1 MNTTWPLLARNDQ
14 DLCLPQGWSPTKGPF
29 SQQSTY
35 FTAHRSLVRY
45 PSYQSGTQE
54 EDEERRSPLTE
65 EEEGMGSKVEVEGT
79 AIAYNNTTNHDI
91 NDINGEEEKVDE
103 EEEED
108 TLPQDLSM
116 ISNRNVD
123 S

>member
-1 MNTTWPLLARNDQ
+1 MD
-14 DLCLPQGWSPTKGPF
+14 
-29 SQQSTY
+29 
-35 FTAHRSLVRY
+35 
-45 PSYQSGTQE
+45 
-54 EDEERRSPLTE
+54 
-65 EEEGMGSKVEVEGT
+65 SKVEVEGT

-91 NDINGEEEKVDE
+91 NDINGEEEKVE

>member
-1 MNTTWPLLARNDQ
+1 M
-14 DLCLPQGWSPTKGPF
+14 
-29 SQQSTY
+29 
-35 FTAHRSLVRY
+35 
-45 PSYQSGTQE
+45 
-54 EDEERRSPLTE
+54 TE
-65 EEEGMGSKVEVEGT
+65 EEEGMGSKVEVEGS
-79 AIAYNNTTNHDI
+79 AIAYNTTTTNHDI

-103 EEEED
+103 EEED

>member
-1 MNTTWPLLARNDQ
+1 
-14 DLCLPQGWSPTKGPF
+14 
-29 SQQSTY
+29 
-35 FTAHRSLVRY
+35 
-45 PSYQSGTQE
+45 
-54 EDEERRSPLTE
+54 
-65 EEEGMGSKVEVEGT
+65 MGSKVEVEGS
-79 AIAYNNTTNHDI
+79 AIAYNTTTNHDI
-91 NDINGEEEKVDE
+91 NDINGEEEKVVE

>member
-1 MNTTWPLLARNDQ
+1 
-14 DLCLPQGWSPTKGPF
+14 
-29 SQQSTY
+29 
-35 FTAHRSLVRY
+35 
-45 PSYQSGTQE
+45 
-54 EDEERRSPLTE
+54 
-65 EEEGMGSKVEVEGT
+65 MGSKVEVEGS
-79 AIAYNNTTNHDI
+79 AIAYNTTTTDHDI
-91 NDINGEEEKVDE
+91 NDINGEEEKVE

>member
-1 MNTTWPLLARNDQ
+1 
-14 DLCLPQGWSPTKGPF
+14 
-29 SQQSTY
+29 
-35 FTAHRSLVRY
+35 
-45 PSYQSGTQE
+45 
-54 EDEERRSPLTE
+54 
-65 EEEGMGSKVEVEGT
+65 MGSKVEVEGS
-79 AIAYNNTTNHDI
+79 AIAYNTTTTDHDI

>member
-1 MNTTWPLLARNDQ
+1 
-14 DLCLPQGWSPTKGPF
+14 
-29 SQQSTY
+29 
-35 FTAHRSLVRY
+35 
-45 PSYQSGTQE
+45 
-54 EDEERRSPLTE
+54 
-65 EEEGMGSKVEVEGT
+65 MGSKVEVEGS
-79 AIAYNNTTNHDI
+79 AIAYNNTTTNHDL
-91 NDINGEEEKVDE
+91 NNINGEEEKVEE

>member
-1 MNTTWPLLARNDQ
+1 M
-14 DLCLPQGWSPTKGPF
+14 
-29 SQQSTY
+29 
-35 FTAHRSLVRY
+35 
-45 PSYQSGTQE
+45 
-54 EDEERRSPLTE
+54 TE
-65 EEEGMGSKVEVEGT
+65 EEEGMGSKVEVEGS
-79 AIAYNNTTNHDI
+79 AIAYNTTTTDHDI
-91 NDINGEEEKVDE
+91 NDINGEEEKVE

>member
-1 MNTTWPLLARNDQ
+1 M
-14 DLCLPQGWSPTKGPF
+14 
-29 SQQSTY
+29 
-35 FTAHRSLVRY
+35 
-45 PSYQSGTQE
+45 
-54 EDEERRSPLTE
+54 TE
-65 EEEGMGSKVEVEGT
+65 EEEGMGSKVEVEGS
-79 AIAYNNTTNHDI
+79 AIAYNTTTTDHDI
-91 NDINGEEEKVDE
+91 NDINGEEEKVEEE

>member
-1 MNTTWPLLARNDQ
+1 M
-14 DLCLPQGWSPTKGPF
+14 
-29 SQQSTY
+29 
-35 FTAHRSLVRY
+35 
-45 PSYQSGTQE
+45 
-54 EDEERRSPLTE
+54 TE
-65 EEEGMGSKVEVEGT
+65 EEEGMGSKVEVEGS
-79 AIAYNNTTNHDI
+79 AVAYNTTTTNHDI

-103 EEEED
+103 EEED

>member
-1 MNTTWPLLARNDQ
+1 M
-14 DLCLPQGWSPTKGPF
+14 
-29 SQQSTY
+29 
-35 FTAHRSLVRY
+35 
-45 PSYQSGTQE
+45 
-54 EDEERRSPLTE
+54 TE
-65 EEEGMGSKVEVEGT
+65 EEEGMDSKVEVEGS
-79 AIAYNNTTNHDI
+79 AIAYNTTTNHDI
-91 NDINGEEEKVDE
+91 NDINGEEEKVEE

>member
-1 MNTTWPLLARNDQ
+1 
-14 DLCLPQGWSPTKGPF
+14 
-29 SQQSTY
+29 
-35 FTAHRSLVRY
+35 
-45 PSYQSGTQE
+45 
-54 EDEERRSPLTE
+54 
-65 EEEGMGSKVEVEGT
+65 MGSKVEVEGS
-79 AIAYNNTTNHDI
+79 AIAYNITTNHDI
-91 NDINGEEEKVDE
+91 NDINGEEEKVVE

>member
-1 MNTTWPLLARNDQ
+1 M
-14 DLCLPQGWSPTKGPF
+14 
-29 SQQSTY
+29 
-35 FTAHRSLVRY
+35 
-45 PSYQSGTQE
+45 
-54 EDEERRSPLTE
+54 TE
-65 EEEGMGSKVEVEGT
+65 EEEGMGSKVEVEGS
-79 AIAYNNTTNHDI
+79 AIAYNTTTTNHDI
-91 NDINGEEEKVDE
+91 NDINGEEEKVE

>member
-1 MNTTWPLLARNDQ
+1 M
-14 DLCLPQGWSPTKGPF
+14 
-29 SQQSTY
+29 
-35 FTAHRSLVRY
+35 
-45 PSYQSGTQE
+45 
-54 EDEERRSPLTE
+54 TE
-65 EEEGMGSKVEVEGT
+65 EEEGMGSKVEVEGS
-79 AIAYNNTTNHDI
+79 AIAYNTTTTDHDI
-91 NDINGEEEKVDE
+91 NDINGEEEKVD

>member
-1 MNTTWPLLARNDQ
+1 M
-14 DLCLPQGWSPTKGPF
+14 
-29 SQQSTY
+29 
-35 FTAHRSLVRY
+35 
-45 PSYQSGTQE
+45 
-54 EDEERRSPLTE
+54 TE
-65 EEEGMGSKVEVEGT
+65 EEEGMGSKVEVEGS
-79 AIAYNNTTNHDI
+79 AIAYNNTTTNHDV
-91 NDINGEEEKVDE
+91 NDINGEEEKVD

>member
-1 MNTTWPLLARNDQ
+1 M
-14 DLCLPQGWSPTKGPF
+14 
-29 SQQSTY
+29 
-35 FTAHRSLVRY
+35 
-45 PSYQSGTQE
+45 
-54 EDEERRSPLTE
+54 TE

-79 AIAYNNTTNHDI
+79 AIAYNNTTTDHDI
-91 NDINGEEEKVDE
+91 NDINAEEEKVE

>member
-1 MNTTWPLLARNDQ
+1 M
-14 DLCLPQGWSPTKGPF
+14 
-29 SQQSTY
+29 
-35 FTAHRSLVRY
+35 
-45 PSYQSGTQE
+45 
-54 EDEERRSPLTE
+54 TE
-65 EEEGMGSKVEVEGT
+65 EEEGMDSKVEVEGT

-91 NDINGEEEKVDE
+91 NDINGEEEKVE